1 MRLVWLCFGFHLNI
15 PLLKILIQI
24 SKKWQFQNIFSY
36 FVPYHYIQVTL
47 SIQSRFTVMFYK
59 IGASGGVYCLITAHL
74 ATLLLNWH
82 DDIYIIKKRIRKGK
96 IAQPKKRGVII
107 R

>member
-1 MRLVWLCFGFHLNI
+1 
-15 PLLKILIQI
+15 
-24 SKKWQFQNIFSY
+24 
-36 FVPYHYIQVTL
+36 
-47 SIQSRFTVMFYK
+47 MFYK

-82 DDIYIIKKRIRKGK
+82 DDIYIIKQRIRSGK

>member
-1 MRLVWLCFGFHLNI
+1 M
-15 PLLKILIQI
+15 
-24 SKKWQFQNIFSY
+24 Y
-36 FVPYHYIQVTL
+36 DYIYVL
-47 SIQSRFTVMFYK
+47 K

-74 ATLLLNWH
+74 ATLMLNWK

-107 R
+107 RYFDILKI